1 MIREKISQGSFYDML
16 WKTFLPEDH
25 ELVRMKKEFNF
36 EWIDLELEKYYSST
50 PEGRPPYAPRA
61 MFLMLFLEFYENL
74 SDHQITER
82 TRYNA
87 LYRYFVGL
95 GLEEEVPDYSTL
107 SVFRK
112 RVGEEGFKKLFN
124 RFVEEL
130 KNQGLI
136 SHRLKI
142 VDATHM
148 EADSKVRSKVG
159 ILRQAQRKILSAM
172 KRENA
177 RKLKK
182 LLPEEPEVHDP
193 KPEEEEDLSL
203 LEKELEKLS
212 QLLSL
217 ARGKFNYASRV
228 QMTADMIEE
237 LLLNSEKSIGSLTD
251 TDARFGHK
259 REDEPFHGYKVHT
272 VTNESEIVTTVET
285 LPGNVYEGGDLPKL
299 LKEEEIRDI
308 PGEIVLADGLYAS
321 GENRHAIREDKEL
334 KMKEIIPAHDKVAQV
349 DKFIYDSR
357 TDSLICPN
365 GNTAIA
371 PSPHVNGK
379 LFYFSKQDCLICPLQ
394 SQCPSFSIR
403 EGRARV
409 FLSLDRQL
417 RSTLSLSPQTQKA
430 LYRFRA
436 IVERIYGKAKHW
448 HGFARARYRGRW
460 RVAIQ
465 SFLTFFVLNAKKAL
479 RIKEGLCPLKPP
491 GLAALGYN

>member
-16 WKTFLPEDH
+16 WKTFLPEEH
-25 ELVRMKKEFNF
+25 ELIRIKREFNF
-36 EWIDLELEKYYSST
+36 EWVDEELKRYYSETS
-50 PEGRPPYAPRA
+50 EGRPPYSPRT

-112 RVGEEGFKKLFN
+112 RVGEEGFKEIFN

-130 KNQGLI
+130 EKQKLI

-148 EADSKVRSKVG
+148 EADSKVRSKIG
-159 ILRQAQRKILSAM
+159 ILRQAQRKILSVM

-177 RKLKK
+177 HKLRR
-182 LLPEEPEVHDP
+182 LLPEEPEVQDP
-193 KPEEEEDLSL
+193 KPEEEENLSL
-203 LEKELEKLS
+203 LESELGKLKELLV
-212 QLLSL
+212 L

-228 QMTADMIEE
+228 QTTADMLED

-259 REDEPFHGYKVHT
+259 SKDHPFHGYKVHT

-285 LPGNVYEGGDLPKL
+285 LPGNVNEGGDLPKL
-299 LKEEEIRDI
+299 LKEEEKRELS
-308 PGEIVLADGLYAS
+308 GETVLADGLYDS
-321 GENRHAIREDKEL
+321 GENRRAIREDEDL
-334 KMKEIIPAHDKVAQV
+334 QMNEVIPSDHKATHADQ
-349 DKFIYDSR
+349 FIFDPA

-365 GNTAIA
+365 GNTSIA

-379 LFYFSKQDCLICPLQ
+379 LFYFSKNDCFTCPIQ
-394 SQCPSFSIR
+394 SQCPSYSTR

-409 FLSLDRQL
+409 FLSLDRIM
-417 RSTLSLSPQTQKA
+417 RSTLLLSPETQKA
-430 LYRFRA
+430 LYRFRT
-436 IVERIYGKAKHW
+436 IVERIYGKSKKW
-448 HGFARARYRGRW
+448 HGFSRARYRGRW

-479 RIKEGLCPLKPP
+479 RIKEGLCPIKPP
-491 GLAALGYN
+491 GLAALGYA